1 MREAISIRRTLVVH
15 GRRGPS
21 FENLQV
27 GPTVQGVDLAISARF
42 TMDPIVNNNHVRS
55 FLNGIHCKTSYK
67 LQAAL

>member
-27 GPTVQGVDLAISARF
+27 GPTVQGVDLAISVRF
-42 TMDPIVNNNHVRS
+42 AMDRILDDS
-55 FLNGIHCKTSYK
+55 ISADL
-67 LQAAL
+67 